1 MPFTALS
8 SVFESFARAAAP
20 VVLTSLWQGLAVAG
34 SLALCLK
41 FAPRI
46 SAAHRFTLW
55 AGAFAAILA
64 LPLVPQIFA
73 HFESTAGSSTI
84 AAPIATHAWLQ
95 FDTRW
100 SMVLAALWLIAS
112 AARITDLVFHVLRL
126 RSLWRT
132 ATPVEVQLPRQSERS
147 FEVCCTQCLDRPSV
161 IGFFAPR
168 ILIPDWLFG
177 RLTPAEMDQ
186 IILHETE
193 HLRRFDDWTNFF
205 QKLCLVLFPLN
216 PALWWVESRLSKE
229 REMACDEGVIR
240 ITQAP
245 RAYAACLANLAER
258 GLEYRAEAL
267 SLGAW
272 HRRSELVDRVHSIL
286 RNHRGLPPIAAR
298 VLLGAVSCSLLAATV
313 ELARCPQLVA
323 FVPSAQAASTVQR
336 AGSQSAQF
344 GDAVYPSNQQ
354 QRLTPGVHAVLAE
367 AEMPA
372 APPASRG
379 RLQNLNGK
387 AHPVGELR
395 AASSEPRISESR
407 SPSHEAHVEQPISPA
422 EPQQWIVFTAW
433 EKIETSNTAATQT
446 TADYDTDP
454 AAETPATSQDT
465 SATAA
470 TASATTAPAKTDA
483 DNSSPIRRHTTVTRL
498 IFRVLPPGSK
508 SAQPTAIPIGDGW
521 FVIQL

>member
-8 SVFESFARAAAP
+8 SLFESFARTAAP
-20 VVLTSLWQGLAVAG
+20 VVITSLWQGLAVAG

-46 SAAHRFTLW
+46 SAGHRFTLW
-55 AGAFAAILA
+55 ASAFAAILA
-64 LPLVPQIFA
+64 LPLVPEFFA

-84 AAPIATHAWLQ
+84 AVPIATHAWLQ
-95 FDTRW
+95 FDARW

-112 AARITDLVFHVLRL
+112 AARTTDLVFHVLRL
-126 RSLWRT
+126 RWLWRT
-132 ATPVEVQLPRQSERS
+132 ATPVEVPLPGQSKRS
-147 FEVCCTQCLDRPSV
+147 FEVCCTQSLDRPSV

-168 ILIPDWLFG
+168 ILIPDWLFA
-177 RLTPAEMDQ
+177 RLTPAEMNQ

-216 PALWWVESRLSKE
+216 PALWWIESRLSKE

-258 GLEYRAEAL
+258 GLEHRAEAL

-298 VLLGAVSCSLLAATV
+298 VLLGAVGCSLLAATV

-323 FVPSAQAASTVQR
+323 FVPSAQAASTVQV
-336 AGSQSAQF
+336 AGNQSAQF

-372 APPASRG
+372 APPASRA

-407 SPSHEAHVEQPISPA
+407 SRSHEAQVERPVSQA

-433 EKIETSNTAATQT
+433 ERIETSNPSATQT

-454 AAETPATSQDT
+454 NTAPPAPSEDT
-465 SATAA
+465 STA
-470 TASATTAPAKTDA
+470 TASATTTPAKADA
-483 DNSSPIRRHTTVTRL
+483 NQSTNNAIRRHITVTRL

-508 SAQPTAIPIGDGW
+508 STQPTAIPIGDGW
-521 FVIQL
+521 LVIQL